1 MSPRGKPRKDRGP
14 KRKAVKIRLCERMH
28 AGKIVEAYR
37 IMEAIIATDR
47 KDLAHL
53 KIGIAWHTGW
63 RQDADGV
70 KTHGK
75 CLKRS
80 DLDRSLDGYD
90 AMIVLNEKSW
100 LAFGEEDK
108 LRLITHELEHI
119 QIASDKNGEPLI
131 DDKGRQVIRLRRH
144 DVADFACIIAR
155 FGLPPCLS
163 DVQIHDADRPLLQF
177 AEAKDRV
184 TAETNLP
191 AGPGEPGQAKKD
203 AWRTSFGE
211 QIALKFKGLRGCK
224 CIITVRQEIPGGLW
238 RAAYSA
244 ELGNITASEVIQTA
258 PPVADRALAIRSAMR
273 AAIVWLEGIAITGRA
288 DFKRAFAARRDQMKE
303 QIEEQIEK
311 LAGPQPESFTE
322 DEPDT
327 DADENEE

>member
-1 MSPRGKPRKDRGP
+1 MSPRGKPRKDREP

-28 AGKIVEAYR
+28 TGKIVEAYR

-100 LAFGEEDK
+100 LAFGEQDK

-119 QIASDKNGEPLI
+119 QIASDKNGGPLI
-131 DDKGRQVIRLRRH
+131 DDKGRQVIRLKRH

-163 DVQIHDADRPLLQF
+163 DVQIHDADRPLLQL
-177 AEAKDRV
+177 AEAKEPA
-184 TAETNLP
+184 AETNLP
-191 AGPGEPGQAKKD
+191 AGPGEAGQAKKD
-203 AWRTSFGE
+203 ASRTSFGE

-224 CIITVRQEIPGGLW
+224 CTIIVRQEIPGGLW

-244 ELGNITASEVIQTA
+244 ELGNIAASKAIQTA
-258 PPVADRALAIRSAMR
+258 PPVENRALAIRFAMR
-273 AAIVWLEGIAITGRA
+273 AAIFWLEGIAITGRA
-288 DFKRAFAARRDQMKE
+288 DFKRSLAARRDQMKE

-322 DEPDT
+322 DEPS